1 MRIPRI
7 LKDERAQTSL
17 EYALIIGLGVAMAG
31 ILAYIVKSIVREAPR
46 DVISEGSEG
55 IREGLQ

>member
-1 MRIPRI
+1 MWMKL

-31 ILAYIVKSIVREAPR
+31 ILAYVVKSIVREAPR
-46 DVISEGSEG
+46 DVIEEGSEG
-55 IREGLQ
+55 IREKLT